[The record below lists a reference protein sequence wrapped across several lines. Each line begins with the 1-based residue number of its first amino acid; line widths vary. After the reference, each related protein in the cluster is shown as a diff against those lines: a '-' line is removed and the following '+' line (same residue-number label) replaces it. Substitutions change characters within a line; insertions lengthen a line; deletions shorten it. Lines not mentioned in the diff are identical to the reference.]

1 MFLTKYKTNKLM
13 ISRPFKR
20 ARTFL
25 NVALETHFLAL
36 DTISAT
42 LRAAHT
48 HTHTAVKATLT
59 TTSVVI

>member
-1 MFLTKYKTNKLM
+1 M